1 MRGRSFGRCRAS
13 EKARPGKAV
22 CSDRGLPQRQ
32 QHRETLFG
40 RQEKSGRMPALLR
53 YSLLLY
59 QINLRGLGAVQ
70 AAFLMCV
77 IEDIDVISPNP
88 AAPVLSGVDNSVDH
102 EPGSVGDD
110 AGIHSH
116 SVPGGGQGSR
126 TCQPPPSAGT
136 APAWALAGGR
146 EDAQRDEREGLVR
159 L

>member
-22 CSDRGLPQRQ
+22 RSDRGLPQRQ

-88 AAPVLSGVDNSVDH
+88 AAPVLSGV
-102 EPGSVGDD
+102 
-110 AGIHSH
+110 
-116 SVPGGGQGSR
+116 R
-126 TCQPPPSAGT
+126 
-136 APAWALAGGR
+136 
-146 EDAQRDEREGLVR
+146 
-159 L
+159 